1 MNFGAYRHMRNT
13 RLLAAGVGMLA
24 IVAAD
29 TAQAQQAPS
38 STDEIIVTAERANR
52 TLRETSSSVAVSTRE
67 DIEREAGVYS
77 ANDLLDRIPNI
88 LPIEP
93 GNDLPAVRGI
103 DGTGPG
109 GGATAFF
116 AGARPRLSFQVD
128 GRTLS
133 ANEAT
138 FGDTSLWDVAQV
150 EVYRGPQS
158 TLLGRNAIAG
168 VVAIRTADP
177 SFDWHGA
184 ARAIVGNR
192 DEMQLSGAIGG
203 PIANDLLAFRVSADW
218 QKSQDFID
226 FAPYPGADNPGRYDT
241 RTFRGKLLLTPS
253 SAIRS
258 LLTVSY
264 QDGRAPQS
272 NWVKRPFEKLVSI
285 DGGLQQPVFRERTT
299 TGISDTTFEL
309 NETLSLQFLLSATD
323 FRVNRYAVATSGISQ
338 IDGEEYL
345 AQPLLRYTSADERFS
360 GFIAAYVFRAR
371 QDETND
377 LFGGGAYRDTTDTT
391 AVFGELTVKPTD
403 VLSIILGAR
412 YEEEKRYR
420 VGKTGN
426 VAIVGFELITDFRK
440 TFKEFLPK
448 ATISLDV
455 APDVTIGVTAGRGYN
470 AGSASITLA
479 PPFTQYSYRPE
490 YVWTYEG
497 FVRAGLGNDI
507 SLTGNLF
514 YSRYKDMQLP
524 YYLSALSVEIRNAER
539 VNTHGAELGL
549 AWRPSPKNEVF
560 ANVGLLDTKIER
572 YSVDANSQGKE
583 LPRAPA
589 FSLNAGFNFSPDDKF
604 ELGADVRYTS
614 AYFSDTLNYP
624 GGRISPYAVVNGRVA
639 YTVGPARLFLS
650 ARNLLDSFKTT
661 QVGVVVP
668 GLPDFDYATLLPPRK
683 ISAGVELRF

>member
-1 MNFGAYRHMRNT
+1 MRIRAWLIAGAATGALMQGG
-13 RLLAAGVGMLA
+13 AAWAEEASAGV
-24 IVAAD
+24 
-29 TAQAQQAPS
+29 
-38 STDEIIVTAERANR
+38 DEIIVTAERANR

-67 DIEREAGVYS
+67 DIEKKSGVYS

-88 LPIEP
+88 LSIEP

-138 FGDTSLWDVAQV
+138 FGDTSLWDVEQV
-150 EVYRGPQS
+150 EVYRGPQN

-177 SFDWHGA
+177 TFDWHGA

-192 DEMQLSGAIGG
+192 DEVQLSGAIGG
-203 PIANDLLAFRVSADW
+203 PVATDLLAFRVSADW
-218 QKSQDFID
+218 QRSQDFVD
-226 FAPYPGADNPGRYDT
+226 FAPYAGTDNPGRYDT
-241 RTFRGKLLLTPS
+241 KTFRGKLLFTPAS
-253 SAIRS
+253 TIRS
-258 LLTVSY
+258 LLTLSY

-272 NWVKRPFEKLVSI
+272 NWVQRPFENGISI

-309 NETLSLQFLLSATD
+309 GGGFDLQILLSATD
-323 FRVNRYAVATSGISQ
+323 FRVDRYAPAGSGISR
-338 IDGEEYL
+338 IDGKEYL
-345 AQPLLRYTSADERFS
+345 AQPLLRYTSDDKRFS

-371 QDETND
+371 QNETND
-377 LFGGGAYRDTTDTT
+377 LYGGGAYRDTTDTT
-391 AVFGELTVKPTD
+391 AVFGEVTVKPTET
-403 VLSIILGAR
+403 LSVILGAR

-420 VGKTGN
+420 VGATGDLALYG
-426 VAIVGFELITDFRK
+426 VQLVTDFQE
-440 TFKEFLPK
+440 TYKEFLPK

-455 APDVTIGVTAGRGYN
+455 APVVTVGVTAGRGYN
-470 AGSASITLA
+470 AGSSSITL
-479 PPFTQYSYRPE
+479 SYPYTAYTYKPE

-497 FVRAGLGNDI
+497 FVRAGLGHDI
-507 SLTGNLF
+507 SLTGNVF

-539 VNTHGAELGL
+539 VNTYGAELGL
-549 AWRPSPKNEVF
+549 AWRPSPGNELF
-560 ANVGLLDTKIER
+560 ANVGLLDTRIKR
-572 YSVDANSQGKE
+572 YSVDANAQGKE
-583 LPRAPA
+583 LPRAPS
-589 FSLNAGFNFSPDDKF
+589 FSLNAGFNVSPDGKF

-614 AYFSDTLNYP
+614 AYFSDTLNYA
-624 GGRISPYAVVNGRVA
+624 GGRISPYAVVNARVA
-639 YTVGPARLFLS
+639 YRVGPARLFLS
-650 ARNLLDSFKTT
+650 VRNLLNSFKAT

-668 GLPDFDYATLLPPRK
+668 NYPAYDYATLLPPRK
-683 ISAGVELRF
+683 ISAGIELRF

>member
-1 MNFGAYRHMRNT
+1 MWNKAV
-13 RLLAAGVGMLA
+13 LAAGAASLA
-24 IVAAD
+24 IVGTG
-29 TAQAQQAPS
+29 TARAEEAPLGV
-38 STDEIIVTAERANR
+38 DEIVVTAERANR
-52 TLRETSSSVAVSTRE
+52 TLRETSSSVSVSTRE
-67 DIEREAGVYS
+67 DLERKSGVYS

-88 LPIEP
+88 LSIEP
-93 GNDLPAVRGI
+93 GNDLPAVRGV

-128 GRTLS
+128 GRTLT

-138 FGDTSLWDVAQV
+138 FGDTSLWDAQQV

-168 VVAIRTADP
+168 VVAIKTADP
-177 SFDWHGA
+177 TFEWQGA

-192 DEMQLSGAIGG
+192 DEVQLSGAIGG
-203 PIANDLLAFRVSADW
+203 PIASDLLALRLSADW
-218 QKSQDFID
+218 QRSQDFIE
-226 FAPYPGADNPGRYDT
+226 FAPYPGTDNPGRYDT
-241 RTFRGKLLLTPS
+241 KTFRGKLLFAPS
-253 SAIRS
+253 PAVRS

-272 NWVKRPFEKLVSI
+272 NWVKRPFENLVSI

-299 TGISDTTFEL
+299 TGISDTTVDL
-309 NETLSLQFLLSATD
+309 SDTLSFQLLLSASD
-323 FRVNRYAVATSGISQ
+323 FRVNRYSPAGLGISQ

-345 AQPLLRYTSADERFS
+345 VEPLLRYTSPDKRFS
-360 GFIAAYVFRAR
+360 GFIAAYVFRNR
-371 QDETND
+371 QNETND
-377 LFGGGAYRDTTDTT
+377 LFGGGAYRDETDTT
-391 AVFGELTVKPTD
+391 AVFGELTVKPID
-403 VLSIILGAR
+403 ALSIILGAR

-420 VGKTGN
+420 VGATGPLVTN
-426 VAIVGFELITDFRK
+426 FQETY
-440 TFKEFLPK
+440 KEFLPK

-455 APDVTIGVTAGRGYN
+455 APNVTVGVTAGRGYN

-479 PPFTQYSYRPE
+479 EPYSQYTYKPE

-507 SLTGNLF
+507 ELTGNVF

-539 VNTHGAELGL
+539 VNTYGAELGL

-572 YSVDANSQGKE
+572 YSVDAASQGNE

-589 FSLNAGFNFSPDDKF
+589 FSLNAGFNFSPDGKF

-614 AYFSDTLNYP
+614 AYFSDTLNYA

-639 YTVGPARLFLS
+639 YNVGPARLFLS
-650 ARNLLDSFKTT
+650 VRNLLNSFKAT

-668 GLPDFDYATLLPPRK
+668 GFPDFDYATLLPPRK

>member
-1 MNFGAYRHMRNT
+1 MGAESDMRNKA
-13 RLLAAGVGMLA
+13 LLVAGVACLA
-24 IVAAD
+24 LVQAAA
-29 TAQAQQAPS
+29 AQAQEAD
-38 STDEIIVTAERANR
+38 STVDEIIVTAERANR
-52 TLRETSSSVAVSTRE
+52 SLRETSSSVSVSTRE
-67 DIEREAGVYS
+67 DIEKKSGIYS
-77 ANDLLDRIPNI
+77 ANDLLDRIPNV
-88 LPIEP
+88 LSIEP
-93 GNDLPAVRGI
+93 GNDLPAVRGV

-138 FGDTSLWDVAQV
+138 FGDTSLWDVSQV

-168 VVAIRTADP
+168 VVAIKTADP

-192 DEMQLSGAIGG
+192 DEVQLSGAIGG
-203 PIANDLLAFRVSADW
+203 PVASDLIAFRLSADW

-226 FAPYPGADNPGRYDT
+226 FQPYPGTDNPGRYDT
-241 RTFRGKLLLTPS
+241 KTFRGKLLFTPS
-253 SAIRS
+253 PAVRS

-272 NWVKRPFEKLVSI
+272 NWVKRPFENRVSI

-299 TGISDTTFEL
+299 TGISDTTIDL
-309 NETLSLQFLLSATD
+309 SETLSLQLLLSATD
-323 FRVNRYAVATSGISQ
+323 FRVNRYSAPTLGISQ

-345 AQPLLRYTSADERFS
+345 AQPLLRYTSPDQRFS

-371 QDETND
+371 QNETND
-377 LFGGGAYRDTTDTT
+377 LFGGGAYRDKTDTT
-391 AVFGELTVKPTD
+391 AVFGEVTVKPTD
-403 VLSIILGAR
+403 ALSIILGAR

-420 VGKTGN
+420 VGATGPLVTN
-426 VAIVGFELITDFRK
+426 FQK

-448 ATISLDV
+448 ATVSLDV
-455 APDVTIGVTAGRGYN
+455 APDVTAGVTAARGYN
-470 AGSASITLA
+470 AGSSSITLA
-479 PPFTQYSYRPE
+479 PPFTQYTYEPE

-507 SLTGNLF
+507 SLTGNVF

-539 VNTHGAELGL
+539 VNAYGAEVGL

-560 ANVGLLDTKIER
+560 ANIGLLDTKIER

-589 FSLNAGFNFSPDDKF
+589 FSLNGGFNFSPDGKF

-614 AYFSDTLNYP
+614 AYFSDTLNYA
-624 GGRISPYAVVNGRVA
+624 GGKISPYAVVNGRVA
-639 YTVGPARLFLS
+639 YTVGPARLFFS
-650 ARNLLDSFKTT
+650 VRNLLNSFKAT

-668 GLPDFDYATLLPPRK
+668 GIPDFDYAVLLPPRK

>member
-1 MNFGAYRHMRNT
+1 MCTKAM
-13 RLLAAGVGMLA
+13 LVAGVASLTLMHSGNA
-24 IVAAD
+24 RAQNAA
-29 TAQAQQAPS
+29 
-38 STDEIIVTAERANR
+38 STVDEIVVTAERANR
-52 TLRETSSSVAVSTRE
+52 TLRETSSSVSVSTRE
-67 DIEREAGVYS
+67 DIEKKSGVYS
-77 ANDLLDRIPNI
+77 ANDLLDRIPNV
-88 LPIEP
+88 LSIEP

-138 FGDTSLWDVAQV
+138 FGDTSLWDVSQV
-150 EVYRGPQS
+150 EVYRGPQN

-168 VVAIRTADP
+168 VVAMRTADP
-177 SFDWHGA
+177 TFDWHGA
-184 ARAIVGNR
+184 ARGIVGNR
-192 DEMQLSGAIGG
+192 DEVQLSGAIGG
-203 PIANDLLAFRVSADW
+203 PIVSDLLAFRVSADW
-218 QKSQDFID
+218 QRSQDFID
-226 FAPYPGADNPGRYDT
+226 FAPYAGADNPGRYDT
-241 RTFRGKLLLTPS
+241 KTFRGKLLLTPS
-253 SAIRS
+253 PAIRS

-272 NWVKRPFEKLVSI
+272 NWVKRPFESLDSI
-285 DGGLQQPVFRERTT
+285 DSGLQQPVFRERTT

-309 NETLSLQFLLSATD
+309 GDGFSLQVLLSATD
-323 FRVNRYAVATSGISQ
+323 LRVDRYAPAFTGISQ
-338 IDGEEYL
+338 IEGEEYL

-360 GFIAAYVFRAR
+360 GFVAAYVFRAR

-377 LFGGGAYRDTTDTT
+377 LYGGGAYRDKTDTT
-391 AVFGELTVKPTD
+391 AVFGEVTVKPTD
-403 VLSIILGAR
+403 TLSIILGAR

-420 VGKTGN
+420 VGSTGN
-426 VAIVGFELITDFRK
+426 PAIYGFQLVTDFQE
-440 TFKEFLPK
+440 TYKELLPK

-455 APDVTIGVTAGRGYN
+455 APDVTVGVTAGRGYN
-470 AGSASITLA
+470 AGNSSITLSY
-479 PPFTQYSYRPE
+479 PFTAYTYKPE

-497 FVRAGLGNDI
+497 FVRAGLGHDI
-507 SLTGNLF
+507 SLTGNVF

-524 YYLSALSVEIRNAER
+524 YYLSALSIEIRNAER
-539 VNTHGAELGL
+539 VNTYGAELGL

-560 ANVGLLDTKIER
+560 ANVGLLKTKIER

-589 FSLNAGFNFSPDDKF
+589 FSFNSGFNFSPDGKF

-614 AYFSDTLNYP
+614 AYFSDTLNYA
-624 GGRISPYAVVNGRVA
+624 GGKISPYAVVNGRVA
-639 YTVGPARLFLS
+639 YTVGPARVFFTV
-650 ARNLLDSFKTT
+650 RNLLNSFKAT
-661 QVGVVVP
+661 QVGVTP
-668 GLPDFDYATLLPPRK
+668 GYPEYDYATLLAPRK